1 MWNVKPFFWNC
12 VPSSLLSTVATF
24 PPLEDHPAGMT
35 LSITVSQHLS
45 PRVGAS
51 CSLQFVSVAQ
61 SESISKPRH
70 VTCCSSER
78 HAAVVSKDVG
88 SARRALLTRNPAQWG
103 ETRTQTGS
111 WAEKDPGGFHPGKF
125 KGEILPRVISLL
137 FILVS
142 FPFSVHYQPH
152 SSRVHYGF
160 NKD

>member
-1 MWNVKPFFWNC
+1 
-12 VPSSLLSTVATF
+12 
-24 PPLEDHPAGMT
+24 MT

-45 PRVGAS
+45 PRAGAS

-78 HAAVVSKDVG
+78 HAAVVGKDVG
-88 SARRALLTRNPAQWG
+88 SVRRALLADQKPRTMERPQHKR
-103 ETRTQTGS
+103 ETEP
-111 WAEKDPGGFHPGKF
+111 EKDPGGFHPGKF
-125 KGEILPRVISLL
+125 KGEILPIVISLL